1 MDLFARASSSSFH
14 YLKYNTQRERERE
27 RVGGKAKRDL
37 VDIGP
42 ADCCTKKKSGNPPS
56 N

>member
-27 RVGGKAKRDL
+27 REWGEKQKE
-37 VDIGP
+37 I
-42 ADCCTKKKSGNPPS
+42 
-56 N
+56 